1 MVVKTAVLKE
11 LETQL
16 DPLEDIYELIG
27 KVMRFIWQAVS
38 GKRIV
43 IEDFPAEQKSLLL
56 SCTVCVTGVSKTD
69 DGGSVRGKTAGQA
82 AKI

>member
-11 LETQL
+11 LETLYAKSGNQ
-16 DPLEDIYELIG
+16 
-27 KVMRFIWQAVS
+27 FIWQAGS

>member
-11 LETQL
+11 LETLYAKSGNQL
-16 DPLEDIYELIG
+16 CVLYGRPDLEKE
-27 KVMRFIWQAVS
+27 
-38 GKRIV
+38 
-43 IEDFPAEQKSLLL
+43 LLL
-56 SCTVCVTGVSKTD
+56 KTFLQNKKAFYYTVCVTGVSKTD

>member
-1 MVVKTAVLKE
+1 MVVKNGCFKGIRNTVCKVR
-11 LETQL
+11 QS
-16 DPLEDIYELIG
+16 
-27 KVMRFIWQAVS
+27 VMRFIWQAGS

>member
-1 MVVKTAVLKE
+1 MVVKTAVLNVIKSV
-11 LETQL
+11 L
-16 DPLEDIYELIG
+16 
-27 KVMRFIWQAVS
+27 RFIWEAGS

-56 SCTVCVTGVSKTD
+56 SCTVCVTGVTKTD

>member
-11 LETQL
+11 LETLYAKCRQS
-16 DPLEDIYELIG
+16 
-27 KVMRFIWQAVS
+27 VMRFIWQAGS
-38 GKRIV
+38 GK
-43 IEDFPAEQKSLLL
+43 ELLLKHFPAESKKPFIIVHGVRHRSL
-56 SCTVCVTGVSKTD
+56 KTD

>member
-11 LETQL
+11 LETLYAKSGNQL
-16 DPLEDIYELIG
+16 CVLYGRPE
-27 KVMRFIWQAVS
+27 S

-56 SCTVCVTGVSKTD
+56 SCTVCVTGVTKTD

>member
-11 LETQL
+11 LETLYAKSGNQL
-16 DPLEDIYELIG
+16 CVLYGRPDLEKE
-27 KVMRFIWQAVS
+27 
-38 GKRIV
+38 
-43 IEDFPAEQKSLLL
+43 